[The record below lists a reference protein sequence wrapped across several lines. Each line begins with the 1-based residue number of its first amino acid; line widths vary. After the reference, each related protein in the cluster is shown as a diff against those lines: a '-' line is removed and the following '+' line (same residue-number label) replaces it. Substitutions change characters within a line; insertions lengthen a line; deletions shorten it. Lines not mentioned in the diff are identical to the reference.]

1 MRARTHPPPWSAVL
15 LLAAAVLGA
24 AGPALAAE
32 LRGRV
37 ELVNEDGKLTPG
49 VHQAVVYFTP
59 GVATP
64 GVATPSVASPGGS
77 RPGGPD
83 AEPFE
88 IVTVRKDFQP
98 QVLPV
103 PLGVTV
109 AFPNEDPI
117 LHNVFSVSGR
127 NRFDLGLYRG
137 GESKSTTFEAPGVVQ
152 VFCNVHHS
160 MAAYVLVLETP
171 YFARPETS
179 GAFVVGDLPAGPG
192 TLTVWH
198 AQTETWTRE
207 IEVPAAEA
215 PAIRLEIVR
224 KRVQKHTNKF
234 GKPYSR
240 NRRGKD
246 YD

>member
-1 MRARTHPPPWSAVL
+1 MRARTHPPTWSTLL
-15 LLAAAVLGA
+15 LLAAAALGA

-49 VHQAVVYFTP
+49 IHQAVVYFTP
-59 GVATP
+59 GVAP
-64 GVATPSVASPGGS
+64 QGGS
-77 RPGGPD
+77 PASGPD

-137 GESKSTTFEAPGVVQ
+137 GESKSTTFAAPGVVQ

-215 PAIRLEIVR
+215 LTIRLEIVR

>member
-1 MRARTHPPPWSAVL
+1 MSARTLPSPWLALAV
-15 LLAAAVLGA
+15 LAAAVLA
-24 AGPALAAE
+24 IAGPALAAE
-32 LRGRV
+32 LRGRI

-59 GVATP
+59 HGGTP
-64 GVATPSVASPGGS
+64 RPSPLPPSG
-77 RPGGPD
+77 
-83 AEPFE
+83 EPFE
-88 IVTVRKDFQP
+88 VVTVRKDFQP
-98 QVLPV
+98 QVLAV
-103 PLGVTV
+103 PLGATV
-109 AFPNEDPI
+109 AFPNQDPI
-117 LHNVFSVSGR
+117 LHNVFSVSGK

-137 GESKSTTFEAPGVVQ
+137 GESKSTTFTAPGVVQ

-171 YFARPETS
+171 YYAQPETS
-179 GAFVVGDLPAGPG
+179 GEFVVGGLPEGPG

-207 IEVPAAEA
+207 IGLPAAE
-215 PAIRLEIVR
+215 PLAIRLEIVR

-240 NRRGKD
+240 KRRGKD

>member
-1 MRARTHPPPWSAVL
+1 MRARTHPPTWSTLL
-15 LLAAAVLGA
+15 LLAAAALGA

-49 VHQAVVYFTP
+49 IHQAVVYFTP

-64 GVATPSVASPGGS
+64 GVASPGGS

-103 PLGVTV
+103 PLGATV

-137 GESKSTTFEAPGVVQ
+137 GESKSTTFAAPGVVQ